1 MKEMQGFL
9 LVPGGHPSGWSL
21 LSRIRDKDFIL
32 LQALQP
38 ALLPCSG
45 TRPRAFKTQVVSASG

>member
-9 LVPGGHPSGWSL
+9 LVPGGRPSGWSL
-21 LSRIRDKDFIL
+21 LSKMGDKDFIL

-38 ALLPCSG
+38 DLLLYSG
-45 TRPRAFKTQVVSASG
+45 TRQHLKHR